1 MSALFA
7 RWIEPGSARRVERRT
22 RRRAGRWAYA
32 LGDRGTAWWLI
43 GRRAG
48 QPPDGGS
55 IAVEFAIL
63 VPAFVLLIAVA
74 AVIGRQTVAQTA
86 IEGAAHDAARAA
98 SISRTAVAAQ
108 SRANQAAQS
117 VLDGQGLHC
126 DPVTV
131 TIDTS
136 QFGRPVGQP
145 AAVTATVTCSV
156 AFTDIAVPGMPGNRT
171 LSATFTSPLDIYR
184 SRS

>member
-1 MSALFA
+1 MTTL
-7 RWIEPGSARRVERRT
+7 GERAIA
-22 RRRAGRWAYA
+22 AGRATRA
-32 LGDRGTAWWLI
+32 LGG
-43 GRRAG
+43 GRAA
-48 QPPDGGS
+48 DEGS

-98 SISRTAVAAQ
+98 SISRTAATAQARGKAA
-108 SRANQAAQS
+108 AND
-117 VLDGQGLHC
+117 VLDAQGLHC
-126 DPVTV
+126 DPVTITV
-131 TIDTS
+131 DTS
-136 QFGRPVGQP
+136 QFARPVGQA
-145 AAVTATVTCSV
+145 AAVTAVVSCSV
-156 AFTDIAVPGMPGNRT
+156 SFSDIAVPGLPGNRT

>member
-1 MSALFA
+1 
-7 RWIEPGSARRVERRT
+7 VT
-22 RRRAGRWAYA
+22 RE
-32 LGDRGTAWWLI
+32 D
-43 GRRAG
+43 
-48 QPPDGGS
+48 GS
-55 IAVEFAIL
+55 IAVEVAIL
-63 VPAFVLLIAVA
+63 MPAFLLLIAVA

-98 SISRTAVAAQ
+98 SISRTAPTAKAHGEEAA
-108 SRANQAAQS
+108 RS
-117 VLDGQGLHC
+117 VLTDQGLHC

-136 QFGRPVGQP
+136 QFARALGQP
-145 AAVTATVTCSV
+145 AAVTATVSCSV
-156 AFTDIAVPGMPGNRT
+156 AFSDIAVPGLPGNRT